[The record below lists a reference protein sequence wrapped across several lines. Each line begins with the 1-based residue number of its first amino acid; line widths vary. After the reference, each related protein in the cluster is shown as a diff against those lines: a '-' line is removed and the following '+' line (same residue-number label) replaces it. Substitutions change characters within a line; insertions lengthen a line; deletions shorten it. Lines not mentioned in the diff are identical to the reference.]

1 VPEIEEGECEAGC
14 WCGSGRPYEDC
25 HLGRAS
31 QSPITQQD
39 YLELLQRNLD
49 RKYCLH
55 PDAGSAACKGGIVRA
70 HTIQRNGGLNRI
82 ARDHHVYGF
91 QADVS
96 KLWTGVPVSQ
106 PKLLGIK
113 QASTFTGF
121 CGYHDSTTFEPIER
135 HPFQSNEQ
143 HTFLAGYRA
152 LCKEQFSKATA
163 LENYAPFLRDSDKG
177 KPEQAQRAIQ
187 AMVDGYEDGVKI
199 GLEEVTHYKERY
211 DNALTRGDF
220 SASRYYVIRFAEIPE
235 FMCSGATQPE
245 FDFAGERLQD
255 WESSREEGFLDYLTF
270 TLTAVDS
277 GGIAIFNWLDGAETV
292 TAFIRS
298 LKALSDAELPHA
310 LVRFVFEYFENT
322 YMSPERWEHLDEDA
336 TESLLLRHWT
346 GIRHDEE
353 CLVDDKVRVLSWTVV
368 ARETNA
374 F

>member
-1 VPEIEEGECEAGC
+1 MTDVEEDEDLC

-31 QSPITQQD
+31 QAPVRQQD
-39 YLELLQRNLD
+39 FLNLLQRNLD
-49 RKYCLH
+49 QKYCLH
-55 PDAGSAACKGGIVRA
+55 PDADSEVCKGGIVRA

-82 ARDHHVYGF
+82 ARDNHIYGF

-96 KLWTGVPVSQ
+96 KLGTGIPVSQ

-135 HPFQSNEQ
+135 HPFQSNER
-143 HTFLAGYRA
+143 HTLLAGYRA
-152 LCKEQFSKATA
+152 LCKEQFSKAMA
-163 LENYAPFLRDSDKG
+163 LENYVPFLRDTDKG
-177 KPEQAQRAIQ
+177 KPEEAQHAIQ
-187 AMVDGYEDGVKI
+187 KMVDDYAHGVAV
-199 GLEEVTHYKERY
+199 GLEEVIHYKVKY
-211 DNALTRGDF
+211 DEALTRDEF
-220 SASRYYVIRFAEIPE
+220 SESRFYVIRFAEVPE

-255 WESSREEGFLDYLTF
+255 WESPREEGFLDYLTF
-270 TLTAVDS
+270 TLTAADT
-277 GGIAIFNWLDGAETV
+277 GGIAIFNWLDGADAV
-292 TAFIRS
+292 AAFIRS
-298 LKALSDAELPHA
+298 LDALSDAELPHA

-322 YMSPERWEHLDEDA
+322 YMSPDWWEQLDEDSR
-336 TESLLLRHWT
+336 ESLLLRHWASR
-346 GIRHDEE
+346 RHDED
-353 CLVDDKVRVLSWTVV
+353 CLVDDRVRAVSWTVI